1 MISRRFAL
9 YLMPTIWRVGLAIL
23 VLPLTTYRLD
33 PADFGLFA
41 LILSLATFGTGASG
55 LGAAYPISNHLP
67 VLDQAGRQALVST
80 LLWLGLGVGLLFAMA
95 VLFAWPWIVR
105 LVPDIASAPAS
116 ASWIAAGLIVLGV
129 PWNYAVAIITVTG
142 RASQF
147 AAVTVAESA
156 VATGVTL
163 FALYGLDFGV
173 QSLLIGA
180 LAGAATNA
188 VGSLLA
194 LRGLIRVA
202 FSRVW
207 IVECMHV
214 GGLSLIGALVE
225 RGQVMVERYAFAR
238 YVGLTPLGIYSHSQ
252 QYFEIAKAG
261 VKAVTNATW
270 PVALE
275 EARAAD
281 KSFPQL
287 GLYWPPTHLALA
299 LAGIAMATVGR
310 DAIALLTH
318 GKFTEAYVF
327 AALWIILVLLANAAR
342 PAVAIVY
349 AHGYGVANQWTLIVG
364 GFLTAGLMIPMIK
377 HLGALGAVL
386 ANFVS
391 VLIYR
396 SVIVVIA
403 RRVAAVPFQD
413 GPLLA
418 GVAAVVAAL
427 GTTLTLGH
435 SLLARVAIMIVFCVI
450 LLVACRHAWRPLLG
464 IVLKTSRAAAT

>member
-9 YLMPTIWRVGLAIL
+9 YLLPTIWRVGLAIL

-41 LILSLATFGTGASG
+41 LILSLATFGAGASG

-67 VLDQAGRQALVST
+67 VLDHAGRQALVST
-80 LLWLGLGVGLLFAMA
+80 LLWLGLGVGMLFATA
-95 VLFAWPWIVR
+95 VLVGWPWIVR
-105 LVPDIASAPAS
+105 QVPDIANAPAS

-129 PWNYAVAIITVTG
+129 PWNYAVATITVTG
-142 RASQF
+142 RASLF

-163 FALYGLDFGV
+163 FALYGLDLGV

-180 LAGAATNA
+180 LAGSATNA
-188 VGSLLA
+188 IGSIIA
-194 LRGLIRVA
+194 LRGMIGFS
-202 FSRVW
+202 FSRAW
-207 IVECMHV
+207 ISECIHV

-225 RGQVMVERYAFAR
+225 RGQVMIERYAFAR

-281 KSFPQL
+281 KNFPRL
-287 GLYWPPTHLALA
+287 RMYWPPAHLALA
-299 LAGIAMATVGR
+299 LAGIAMATIGR

-327 AALWIILVLLANAAR
+327 AALWIVLVLIANAAR

-364 GFLTAGLMIPMIK
+364 GLLTAGLMIPMIR

-391 VLIYR
+391 VLVYR
-396 SVIVVIA
+396 IVIVVIA
-403 RRVAAVPFQD
+403 RRVTIVPFQD

-418 GVAAVVAAL
+418 GVAAVLGAL
-427 GTTLTLGH
+427 GTTLTFGN
-435 SLLARVAIMIVFCVI
+435 SLPARAATMTVFSVI
-450 LLVACRHAWRPLLG
+450 LLAACWRAWRPLLG
-464 IVLKTSRAAAT
+464 MVLKTTRAVAT